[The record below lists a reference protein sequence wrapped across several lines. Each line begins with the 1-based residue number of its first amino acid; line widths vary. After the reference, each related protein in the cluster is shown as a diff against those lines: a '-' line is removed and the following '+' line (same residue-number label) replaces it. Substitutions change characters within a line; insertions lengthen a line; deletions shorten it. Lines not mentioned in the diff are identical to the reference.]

1 MDKVIKT
8 PNYLRS
14 MLIGASALVLPTF
27 FQNQDIPKVEVDKL
41 TAGQRV
47 QLDYSRSLK
56 EIKEEAV
63 KFGYKAK

>member
-14 MLIGASALVLPTF
+14 LVLGMSTLVLPTF
-27 FQNQDIPKVEVDKL
+27 FQNQDIPKIEVDSL
-41 TAGQRV
+41 TVGQRV
-47 QLDYSRSLK
+47 KLDYSRSLK

-63 KFGYKAK
+63 KVGYKAK